1 MLLRINVT
9 RTMLMVG
16 SAATVALAACN
27 GWPKAVAKSEAENHP
42 EKYPTYAAAPEQTPF
57 EFGGRRWM
65 LAVGTESLTG
75 ARLQS
80 VGTAGNVTIYA
91 PEGEQAP
98 YSVLYAAAGGNKWH
112 RVVPI
117 D

>member
-1 MLLRINVT
+1 MPHRKKLI
-9 RTMLMVG
+9 RTMLIFG

-27 GWPKAVAKSEAENHP
+27 GWPKAIEKSEAENHA

-57 EFGGRRWM
+57 EFGGRHWM
-65 LAVGTESLTG
+65 LSASTESLTG
-75 ARLQS
+75 ARRQS

-98 YSVLYAAAGGNKWH
+98 YSVLYAPAGGNKWH